1 MADETP
7 EEFHERVL
15 RFIEENGFNI
25 EWAIEFLREY
35 TEKKKKKDKEDSE
48 KEKHQ
53 KGGWQC

>member
-15 RFIEENGFNI
+15 RFIEENGFDI

-35 TEKKKKKDKEDSE
+35 TEEE
-48 KEKHQ
+48 E
-53 KGGWQC
+53 G